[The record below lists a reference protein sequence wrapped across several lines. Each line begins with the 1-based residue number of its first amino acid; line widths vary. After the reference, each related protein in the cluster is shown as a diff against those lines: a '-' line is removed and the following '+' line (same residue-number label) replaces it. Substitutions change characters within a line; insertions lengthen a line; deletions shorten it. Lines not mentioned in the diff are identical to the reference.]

1 MFTFLSLMFG
11 IGALALF
18 AATFSFIAKGRIGT
32 AIAFGV
38 GAVIMAGIAGGLVT
52 AID

>member
-1 MFTFLSLMFG
+1 MLVLLTLMFAV
-11 IGALALF
+11 GALVLF

-38 GAVIMAGIAGGLVT
+38 GAVIISGIAGGLAT